1 LVAWLLPLLGLKVS
15 LFFFFFFFFFFFTK
29 GKLSVA
35 HQADPSETSAQ
46 IIITN
51 NDLMT
56 PVRALLSESYIYFVL
71 GSSASFDAS
80 PLCSPAS
87 FITVSTPPSTTV
99 PVPAGTKGPMSTHAP
114 DVPNG
119 TTNSSGVGFEGV
131 GNFSNSPST
140 TTVDKHISVELST
153 AALDDDDDHTQVAVY
168 IVPAVAF
175 VVLFASVAVICVA
188 VRRKRSAA
196 SAVIFVL
203 AILTGGMA
211 QVSQMWSQRPRDS
224 RAIVSSSDLAVD
236 ATLVLPL
243 GWKANVYLVDVRQL
257 GSFSYDL
264 IEYSEPSLHYAGAV
278 PSPGGTAV
286 TVETPVDTGSDMVR
300 ATDNSAVA
308 DAMVA
313 ASPSIDVDTIIY
325 SISGVFMVLSALF
338 AIGVWV
344 WMRKS
349 PKEKIVRLETPLS
362 AYPTAPPTPPLVSA
376 NSSVSSLAFKDA
388 LSMRSETEYS
398 KVPSPRTNEIGY
410 DAVPPQE
417 YEPAPAASDVAT
429 TSSAKDSSGY
439 TRPPARYDSVVD
451 SASFGLSLPT
461 ADSSSSQYTRPGVE
475 RRAFASGEID
485 FASPDEEDPSA
496 AAAAPPA
503 MRTVD
508 WSSIVLGER
517 IGAGSYGEVFN
528 ATLDGE
534 AVAVKKLLDESG
546 TKEFERETSL
556 MSVLPPHRNVLR
568 VYAAAYDP
576 PAIVSELCELGSLD
590 QHQRLTQRKLLIVA
604 RDIADGVAHLHAHSI
619 VHRDL
624 AARNLLVNSKRVVKV
639 ADFGLARITNE
650 DQYASTV
657 DASAGPAKWM
667 APETIEKG
675 KFSPAG
681 DVWSFGVVL
690 WELATGKRPFA
701 DMTAAAAAVA
711 IAKGQRLPRPA
722 DISDEMWALM
732 QSCWHT
738 DPHKRPAM
746 TQIVAQLAQMLTNVA
761 RKAQ

>member
-1 LVAWLLPLLGLKVS
+1 
-15 LFFFFFFFFFFFTK
+15 
-29 GKLSVA
+29 
-35 HQADPSETSAQ
+35 
-46 IIITN
+46 
-51 NDLMT
+51 M
-56 PVRALLSESYIYFVL
+56 
-71 GSSASFDAS
+71 
-80 PLCSPAS
+80 
-87 FITVSTPPSTTV
+87 
-99 PVPAGTKGPMSTHAP
+99 
-114 DVPNG
+114 
-119 TTNSSGVGFEGV
+119 
-131 GNFSNSPST
+131 
-140 TTVDKHISVELST
+140 
-153 AALDDDDDHTQVAVY
+153 
-168 IVPAVAF
+168 
-175 VVLFASVAVICVA
+175 LFAS
-188 VRRKRSAA
+188 A
-196 SAVIFVL
+196 S
-203 AILTGGMA
+203 
-211 QVSQMWSQRPRDS
+211 
-224 RAIVSSSDLAVD
+224 
-236 ATLVLPL
+236 
-243 GWKANVYLVDVRQL
+243 VDV
-257 GSFSYDL
+257 
-264 IEYSEPSLHYAGAV
+264 E
-278 PSPGGTAV
+278 
-286 TVETPVDTGSDMVR
+286 
-300 ATDNSAVA
+300 
-308 DAMVA
+308 
-313 ASPSIDVDTIIY
+313 TIIY
-325 SISGVFMVLSALF
+325 SISGVFMVLSALL

-344 WMRKS
+344 WLRKS

-362 AYPTAPPTPPLVSA
+362 ATTTPPLTSA

-398 KVPSPRTNEIGY
+398 KVPSPRTHEIGY

-417 YEPAPAASDVAT
+417 YSPAPPADEIAT
-429 TSSAKDSSGY
+429 TSAKDSSGY

-451 SASFGLSLPT
+451 SASFGQSLPS
-461 ADSSSSQYTRPGVE
+461 ADSSSQYTRPGVD

-485 FASPDEEDPSA
+485 FASPDEEDQSA
-496 AAAAPPA
+496 TAAPPA

-667 APETIEKG
+667 APETIERG

-722 DISDEMWALM
+722 DIGDDMWALM

-738 DPHKRPAM
+738 DPHKRPTM
-746 TQIVAQLAQMLTNVA
+746 TQIVAQLQQMLTNVA
-761 RKAQ
+761 RKT